1 MSFGIPVRNGLGLG
15 LLASTSLATGVVSS
29 GPGPAGNNLV
39 WGAGNY
45 LIWDTDD
52 GVPLR
57 CGQSVVH
64 QPVRLLDADCRHDAA
79 GVHVADGGYA
89 DG

>member
-29 GPGPAGNNLV
+29 GPGPTGNGLV

-45 LIWDTDD
+45 LVWDT
-52 GVPLR
+52 GNFLTW
-57 CGQSVVH
+57 G
-64 QPVRLLDADCRHDAA
+64 
-79 GVHVADGGYA
+79 
-89 DG
+89 

>member
-45 LIWDTDD
+45 LIWDT
-52 GVPLR
+52 GNFLTW
-57 CGQSVVH
+57 G
-64 QPVRLLDADCRHDAA
+64 
-79 GVHVADGGYA
+79 
-89 DG
+89 